1 MVAYF
6 EPRNISYKKIIK
18 YNFFPPLKVEE
29 TAQTEEL
36 MFQNVAYRPTVYK
49 TGVTTHFQEK
59 RDGIKQRAD

>member
-1 MVAYF
+1 MLLRKTQILPWV
-6 EPRNISYKKIIK
+6 
-18 YNFFPPLKVEE
+18 
-29 TAQTEEL
+29 AQTEEL